1 VEIRGSKVVLRDW
14 KEKDLSLFRFAFTT
28 ATEWL
33 RLDAPYLAV
42 PTGDDLEALI
52 EKKRAMIQA
61 KKPVPRSELVVAELS
76 SDDLVG
82 RVTRYWQSEETR
94 WLSVGIDIF
103 FETRWGAGLGQQ
115 ALGLWCEYLFGAMP
129 SLARLDLRTWEGN
142 ERMAR
147 LARRL
152 GFQEEA
158 RFRKARVVD
167 GRYFDA
173 LGFGVLREEWKAR
186 FPDGFQRLPNQSVDS
201 TPSAGTPA
209 AEQPRGPAPVADHL

>member
-1 VEIRGSKVVLRDW
+1 MEIRGSKVILRDW
-14 KEKDLSLFRFAFTT
+14 KEKDLSLFRSAFTK

-33 RLDAPYLAV
+33 RLDAPYLAA
-42 PTGDDLEALI
+42 PNSDDLEALI
-52 EKKRAMIQA
+52 EKKSAMIQA
-61 KKPVPRSELVVAELS
+61 EKPVPRSELVVADPS

-82 RVTRYWQSEETR
+82 RVTSYWQSQETL

-103 FETRWGAGLGQQ
+103 FKTRWGAGRGHE
-115 ALGLWCEYLFGAMP
+115 ALGLWCEYLFDAMP
-129 SLARLDLRTWEGN
+129 NLARLDLRTWEGN
-142 ERMAR
+142 ERMVR

-173 LGFGVLREEWKAR
+173 LGFGILREEWAAR
-186 FPDGFQRLPNQSVDS
+186 YSDGFQRHSHQILGLMQANI
-201 TPSAGTPA
+201 TPTSGATW
-209 AEQPRGPAPVADHL
+209 RNDR